1 METAKVDTTNLQA
14 PVPRAWGFPAKS
26 VAELRDRLN
35 RAGDGATLAVL
46 PYERGGLLYLHL
58 RVMPTG
64 DALMAGEGADINESF
79 PCPPFTGCPGGGG

>member
-1 METAKVDTTNLQA
+1 MDTTNLQA

-64 DALMAGEGADINESF
+64 DALMAMEDGGDINDSR
-79 PCPPFTGCPGGGG
+79 PCPPFTNCSGGGGA